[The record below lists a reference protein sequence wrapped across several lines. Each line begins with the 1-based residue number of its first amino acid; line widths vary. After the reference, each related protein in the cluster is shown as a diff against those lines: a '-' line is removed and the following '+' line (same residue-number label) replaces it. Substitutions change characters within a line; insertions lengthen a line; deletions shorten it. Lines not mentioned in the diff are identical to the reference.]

1 VATDA
6 EIPGGGALLAG
17 ATPLA
22 TSARRGAAAKEA
34 RGSLLFGDGGRTPGA
49 TPGAAPG
56 EPTPAKKAAAASS
69 ARARKKDAEGTP
81 AAAKERATP
90 AFESTRRIT
99 RSAAKRMSGA
109 GEAR

>member
-1 VATDA
+1 
-6 EIPGGGALLAG
+6 
-17 ATPLA
+17 
-22 TSARRGAAAKEA
+22 
-34 RGSLLFGDGGRTPGA
+34 
-49 TPGAAPG
+49 
-56 EPTPAKKAAAASS
+56 
-69 ARARKKDAEGTP
+69 EGTP